1 MNPEMKRT
9 LKNPSGEKKK
19 VSSGPE
25 PSPDEPDMPD
35 LEEVVPPE
43 GLGLEKEALLEEPD
57 LEQLTEEAL
66 AEGESADPVRMYLRD
81 IGQVALLEPHQEM
94 WLSTIREAATF
105 LNRVREQLQARLRRP
120 PTHQEVWSRLVRE
133 TSNLWKQ
140 VVQVCQDAH
149 IPPPDLGAI
158 LEEARALQRD
168 RLPSIPS
175 YTYQFLEQTDP
186 AVKDGQGGDLT
197 RLMLELLIYLLL
209 LPEETLEFYQAY
221 WQQKR
226 SLPTSWALRRKAP
239 SEEVLA
245 ATWADVDGRA
255 AEAQQNLIQANLRL
269 VVSIAK
275 RFIGRGIAFLDL
287 IQEGNLGL
295 LRAIR
300 KFDHTKGFKFSTY
313 ATWWIRQAI
322 SRAIA
327 DQARTVR
334 IPVHMIETMSR
345 LARVQQEL
353 TQQYGRPPTAEE
365 LALEMGFL
373 EDEEAEAVRRS
384 LATGDPLPRSVQRSL
399 RQAVARVRNI
409 LHLAQEPVSLE
420 TPVGEEES
428 GHLGEFIE
436 DETLPSP
443 DDATSQHMLA
453 EQIRGI
459 LDLLTDRER
468 AVLELRYGLRDGRA
482 YTLEEV
488 GRELGVTRER
498 IRQIEAKALRKL
510 RHPGRSRRLRDY
522 LEG

>member
-1 MNPEMKRT
+1 MMGNIANGDLPEEA
-9 LKNPSGEKKK
+9 LNEEELP
-19 VSSGPE
+19 PE
-25 PSPDEPDMPD
+25 PFDET
-35 LEEVVPPE
+35 V
-43 GLGLEKEALLEEPD
+43 LLEESEV
-57 LEQLTEEAL
+57 LEPLDVEAL
-66 AEGESADPVRMYLRD
+66 PEGESADPVRMYLRD
-81 IGQVALLEPHQEM
+81 IGQVALLEPYQEM
-94 WLSTIREAATF
+94 WLSTIREAAAL
-105 LNRVREQLQARLRRP
+105 LNRTREKLQARLRRP
-120 PTHQEVWSRLVRE
+120 PTHQQVWSQLVRE
-133 TSNLWKQ
+133 VNALWKQ
-140 VVQVCQDAH
+140 VVQTCQEAGLA
-149 IPPPDLGAI
+149 PPDLEAI
-158 LEEARALQRD
+158 LGEALTLHRE
-168 RLPSIPS
+168 RLPSMPS

-186 AVKDGQGGDLT
+186 VGEGRAGGNLT

-209 LPEETLEFYQAY
+209 LPEETLEVYREH
-221 WQQKR
+221 WRRKR
-226 SLPTSWALRRKAP
+226 ATPTMWALRSKVP
-239 SEEVLA
+239 SEEALA
-245 ATWADVDGRA
+245 AAWADVDHRA
-255 AEAQQNLIQANLRL
+255 AEAQQDLIQANLRL

-295 LRAIR
+295 LRAIQ

-345 LARVQQEL
+345 LARLQQEL
-353 TQQYGRPPTAEE
+353 TQQYGRPPTPEE

-373 EDEEAEAVRRS
+373 EDEDAELVRRS
-384 LATGDPLPRSVQRSL
+384 LATGEPLPRSVQRNL

-409 LHLAQEPVSLE
+409 LHLAQEPISLE

-436 DETLPSP
+436 DESIPSP
-443 DDATSQHMLA
+443 DDATSQHMLE

-459 LDLLTDRER
+459 LDILNDRER

-488 GRELGVTRER
+488 GKALGVTRER

>member
-1 MNPEMKRT
+1 MNPET
-9 LKNPSGEKKK
+9 QEAPTDFLNGE
-19 VSSGPE
+19 VEVPE
-25 PSPDEPDMPD
+25 P
-35 LEEVVPPE
+35 EEEAPPVE
-43 GLGLEKEALLEEPD
+43 LDLEEPD
-57 LEQLTEEAL
+57 LEQLEVEAL

-105 LNRVREQLQARLRRP
+105 LNRTREKLQARLRRP
-120 PTHQEVWSRLVRE
+120 PTHQEVWYQLVRE
-133 TSNLWKQ
+133 VNALWKD
-140 VVQVCQDAH
+140 VVRTCQEANLS
-149 IPPPDLGAI
+149 PPDLEAI
-158 LEEARALQRD
+158 LEEAQALHRE
-168 RLPSIPS
+168 RLPSISS

-186 AVKDGQGGDLT
+186 SVKDGQGGNLT
-197 RLMLELLIYLLL
+197 RVMLELLIYLLL
-209 LPEETLEFYQAY
+209 LPPETLEVYREH
-221 WQQKR
+221 WRRKR
-226 SLPTSWALRRKAP
+226 ATPTMWALRGKVP
-239 SEEVLA
+239 SEDALA
-245 ATWADVDGRA
+245 AAWADVDQRA
-255 AEAQQNLIQANLRL
+255 AEAQQDLIQANLRL

-345 LARVQQEL
+345 LARLQQDL
-353 TQQYGRPPTAEE
+353 TQQYGRPPTPEE

-373 EDEEAEAVRRS
+373 EEEDAELVRRS
-384 LATGDPLPRSVQRSL
+384 LATGEPLPRSVQRNL

-436 DETLPSP
+436 DETIPSP
-443 DDATSQHMLA
+443 DDATSQHMLE

-488 GRELGVTRER
+488 GKALGVTRER